1 MWWQQGKAELKM
13 EITSSPIQ
21 CRRARSVRVSHF
33 LLRLSLDRVK
43 TTSRLGKQTAE
54 KSHAGPTRQLPSVS
68 ARTASVHLSLEAIA
82 LIAGLALHL
91 LGRWRRWSR
100 SGGLMLNL
108 DYCLRQSGCTVQCCG
123 LRGTRPLNY
132 GAGHAG
138 SKNVLWKGE
147 LLLRAV
153 SAAITRSSLVCFH
166 THARTCTL

>member
-1 MWWQQGKAELKM
+1 MEL
-13 EITSSPIQ
+13 TSSPIQ

-43 TTSRLGKQTAE
+43 TTGRLGKQTGE

-123 LRGTRPLNY
+123 LRDPGLLITAQATQEVKITHLKGRVAITGRVSGDHSLFICVFSHTRT
-132 GAGHAG
+132 H
-138 SKNVLWKGE
+138 
-147 LLLRAV
+147 LRA
-153 SAAITRSSLVCFH
+153 IG
-166 THARTCTL
+166 ARCSENT